1 MMNREILT
9 PISFH
14 LRNFNNYIQLDIPVS
29 KKGNFTLIGEN
40 AAGKTT
46 LANCFF
52 PMLVDGSIATPSFN
66 PAKGTDKIEK
76 TSTRNSK
83 NDTRTFESMLL
94 GWGKGSMKVRTG
106 YSYVLLKSKLRQVII
121 GIGAHRAIGESRK
134 PTWWFVATNN
144 DINEKLDLTTID
156 ENDQSLEKDDFIK
169 INTGLGKNFRV
180 FSQLGE
186 FQSYVAE
193 NIYGFTDIRSLHQLA
208 NTYRLLA
215 SPILTA
221 GNARLTPILEAM
233 KNAQE
238 GIDNQIISSVAATQ
252 RGVNRK
258 KALLERIYRGQIR
271 LDKLKSEIFW
281 RNFNHLNERFLE
293 PYSKFLQQINAVNG
307 KKEKAQKDL
316 SIYSDQL
323 KLLKYQLEKTSEAVS
338 RLQEQIVNQKS
349 IKAQRKNKLD
359 VVKLLRQQL
368 KNYSETIESLEK
380 QELKMHTIQAR
391 IQELENDKNLLNQNL
406 ISIKDELLK
415 QAKGLQ
421 QLDTDLTIIELK
433 DQLEKMKH
441 YLHRMKDLQKDYQNI
456 VDSQIHL
463 NEDIQIVTDMRENM
477 DVKID
482 LRTNGPVVGRIREGL
497 HQDNLDVHNA
507 GAAQMNTRYA
517 ALEQRRL
524 DLLSNNPD
532 LKEFLGDA
540 NLYKQLND
548 ISKHLTQLNQN
559 VEKNDLHLRDENFDL
574 THIQEDISKIKQ
586 TLEDEF
592 KDFDPKAKRIEITK
606 INQEI
611 ATLVIDPDLDD
622 KFTKAQR
629 DLQKY
634 QRSETNLNQKMT
646 TETTNISNFEKQNQD
661 LTNSLNDTKN
671 QAESYIIL
679 LKPYFI
685 KDFQIKNI
693 DDALI
698 FLNQHHSE
706 IKNNRYEELSQK
718 ISRLIRK
725 NNNDGIDPYALDNLF
740 ADRGYSDIASSM
752 RQNYS
757 VYQDELM
764 TVPFDINRAQEILN
778 NDHSAVE
785 KSLKQLKSGN
795 EVAQITYLQA
805 AIHQISD
812 QYELIDGYNEML
824 AHGVKQTQGIQLK
837 VSLKPKDVDEQVIK
851 EARDTSL
858 SKRPALLKEVQNRL
872 ERLANDTDVADDDE
886 LFMEKAYQLLD
897 IRQWSDFQIWIHRKQ
912 AEIGEFELVDDKF
925 VSSGGSGA
933 EKAQAMVLPLLLVPK
948 MILHRSKKSDAP
960 HLVMFDEF
968 ADKLDPETAK
978 SFAKTI
984 DQFGFN
990 FLATMPSGSQNK
1002 ILADGVD
1009 NIVYDVIA
1017 PAKKND
1023 NKFHQNI
1030 VKPALIWTGEKN
1042 E

>member
-1 MMNREILT
+1 MMMNREMLT
-9 PISFH
+9 PVSFH

-29 KKGNFTLIGEN
+29 KRGNFTLIGEN

-66 PAKGTDKIEK
+66 PAKGTDKIER

-94 GWGKGSMKVRTG
+94 GWGKGAMKVRTG
-106 YSYVLLKSKLRQVII
+106 YSYVLLKSKSRQVII
-121 GIGAHRAIGESRK
+121 GIGAHRAVGENRK
-134 PTWWFVATNN
+134 PTWWFVATSNN
-144 DINEKLDLTTID
+144 VNEKLVLMTTD
-156 ENDQSLEKDDFIK
+156 KNNLALEKDAFIK
-169 INTGLGKNFRV
+169 INAALGNSFRV

-186 FQSYVAE
+186 FQSYIAE

-258 KALLERIYRGQIR
+258 RALLERISRGQDR
-271 LDKLKSEIFW
+271 LKRLKKEIFW
-281 RNFNHLNERFLE
+281 RNFNRLNERYLD
-293 PYSKFLQQINAVNG
+293 PYSKLLQQINELNG

-316 SIYSDQL
+316 SVYSGQL
-323 KLLKYQLEKTSEAVS
+323 KLLKYQLEKAFETVS
-338 RLQEQIVNQKS
+338 KLQEQKAKQKS
-349 IKAQRKNKLD
+349 ITEQRKNKLA
-359 VVKLLRQQL
+359 VVKLLKQQL
-368 KNYSETIESLEK
+368 KNYSETIDSLRK
-380 QELKMHTIQAR
+380 QEVELNKSQKR
-391 IQELENDKNLLNQNL
+391 IQVFESEKNLLNQNL
-406 ISIKDELLK
+406 TSIKNKTIE
-415 QAKGLQ
+415 QTKGLQ
-421 QLDTDLTIIELK
+421 QLDTNLTIINLK
-433 DQLEKMKH
+433 NQLEKMKH
-441 YLHRMKDLQKDYQNI
+441 YLHKMKSLQKDYQNI

-463 NEDIQIVTDMRENM
+463 NEDIKIVTNMRENM

-482 LRTNGPVVGRIREGL
+482 LRTNGPVVGRIRNGL
-497 HQDNLDVHNA
+497 HQDNLEVHNA

-517 ALEQRRL
+517 ALEQKKL

-532 LKEFLGDA
+532 LKEFLRDS
-540 NLYKQLND
+540 NLYKKLD
-548 ISKHLTQLNQN
+548 DVSKYLTQLNKEL
-559 VEKNDLHLRDENFDL
+559 EKKDSQLKDENSDL
-574 THIQEDISKIKQ
+574 IHIQEDISKIKQ
-586 TLEDEF
+586 ALEDEF
-592 KDFDPKAKRIEITK
+592 KDFDLEAKKAKVLK

-611 ATLVIDPDLDD
+611 AILVVDPLLND
-622 KFTKAQR
+622 KFNKAQSNLR
-629 DLQKY
+629 KY
-634 QRSETNLNQKMT
+634 QHSETDLNQKIT
-646 TETTNISNFEKQNQD
+646 TETTNISNFENQNKE
-661 LTNSLNDTKN
+661 LTRSLNETKE
-671 QAESYIIL
+671 QAESYITS
-679 LKPYFI
+679 LKPYAI
-685 KDFQIKNI
+685 EDVEINNI
-693 DDALI
+693 DDAMI
-698 FLNQHHSE
+698 FLNQHRNGV
-706 IKNNRYEELSQK
+706 KNYRYEELSTK
-718 ISRLIRK
+718 ISKLIRT
-725 NNNDGIDPYALDNLF
+725 NNRDGIDPYALDTLF
-740 ADRGYSDIASSM
+740 EDRGYNDISSLM
-752 RQNYS
+752 RQNRS
-757 VYQDELM
+757 VYENDLI
-764 TVPFDINRAQEILN
+764 TVSFDINQVQKILD

-824 AHGVKQTQGIQLK
+824 AQGVKQTHGIQLK

-858 SKRPALLKEVQNRL
+858 SKRPTLLREVQNRL

-897 IRQWSDFQIWIHRKQ
+897 IRHWSDFQIWIHRKQ

-925 VSSGGSGA
+925 VQSGGSGA

-978 SFAKTI
+978 SFARTI

-1009 NIVYDVIA
+1009 NIAYDVIA

-1023 NKFHQNI
+1023 SKFHKNI
-1030 VKPALIWTGEKN
+1030 VRPALIWTR
-1042 E
+1042 